1 MKVEVETLKHTLS
14 PPLSSPVLSLLNFL
28 ADNWRSI
35 VFAPTN
41 VSVVRNGRMDSH
53 FSPLTTHYTVEVKAV
68 PASLE
73 VIFQPEHWERE
84 TGRQE
89 ERGVVCVSVSVRRSP
104 SLCLSLSASF
114 FLFLSLSASFF
125 LSLSLP
131 LCLSVFPC
139 DEAAGGA

>member
-104 SLCLSLSASF
+104 SLCLSLC
-114 FLFLSLSASFF
+114 LFLS

-131 LCLSVFPC
+131 LSFSLSLSASVSVCLSL
-139 DEAAGGA
+139 